1 MKIGY
6 ARVST
11 KDQTVDLQLDAL
23 KQAGC
28 ERIYQEVASG
38 AKTARPELDRLLVD
52 IRTGDTIVIWKLDRL
67 GRSLKHLVELVGK
80 LAERKIGLL
89 SLNDPVDTTNAQGRL
104 VFNLFA
110 SLAEFEREL
119 IQERTLAGLSAAR
132 ARGRVGGR
140 PKGLSAPAESTA
152 MAAETLYREG
162 RLSVS
167 AIGRSVVL
175 MSFELAVIFA
185 NPPST
190 DPLTSIREL
199 PMATVRPRVGISA
212 SSSGAAPSLGGY
224 LARRFT

>member
-89 SLNDPVDTTNAQGRL
+89 SLNDPVD
-104 VFNLFA
+104 
-110 SLAEFEREL
+110 
-119 IQERTLAGLSAAR
+119 
-132 ARGRVGGR
+132 
-140 PKGLSAPAESTA
+140 
-152 MAAETLYREG
+152 
-162 RLSVS
+162 
-167 AIGRSVVL
+167 
-175 MSFELAVIFA
+175 
-185 NPPST
+185 
-190 DPLTSIREL
+190 
-199 PMATVRPRVGISA
+199 
-212 SSSGAAPSLGGY
+212 
-224 LARRFT
+224 